1 MISRVIIIGGHIQA
15 LGIARQAHQLGID
28 VILYLTETF
37 SVARWSNAVS
47 HTIHGTLDAFIN
59 NISAYRNSNTLLVPT
74 GDDAIMFLNSHR
86 NELSDNFILGI
97 PHDAIITTFGDKRKT
112 ADFTQKHGIPHPK
125 CFCPNTIE
133 ELASEAPYLT
143 YPVVLKPSVMYTFHR
158 IFGKKAFLC
167 NTSVELINRA
177 KAISEHFPINQLI
190 VQEFLEGGPKHLYSY
205 GVYAVDGVPV
215 VWIVANRIRQ
225 NPMDFGNSTT
235 FAITCDIPEV
245 EKTAKDLLAITKY
258 TGFAEIEFMYNR
270 HSNRYELLEVNTR
283 LWKWHTISMKCG
295 FGFFETMLCHLN
307 GKSPTYTPGRH
318 PVAWVERLTDTAI
331 VITETLHHRMSLRA
345 AIMSYKTDK
354 QSAVWSVKDPL
365 PAIMYLLLSPI
376 LYFTRH

>member
-47 HTIHGTLDAFIN
+47 HTSYMAHLTPLLS

-86 NELSDNFILGI
+86 NELSDNFILGM
-97 PHDAIITTFGDKRKT
+97 PHVAIITTFSDKRKT

-158 IFGKKAFLC
+158 IFGRKAFLC
-167 NTSVELINRA
+167 NTSIELINRA

-215 VWIVANRIRQ
+215 VWIVA
-225 NPMDFGNSTT
+225 
-235 FAITCDIPEV
+235 
-245 EKTAKDLLAITKY
+245 EKTAKDLLAITNY

-307 GKSPTYTPGRH
+307 GKSPTYTPDRH

-365 PAIMYLLLSPI
+365 PAIMYFLLSPI